1 MCARFRFERW
11 LFLSAITHSFHAR
24 ALGVDASM
32 AVSFVAVGVRVSSR
46 FFYAKGRR
54 LFCGEQVFPK
64 SFGKITRNAKISKL
78 AKKKKK
84 KKKKRYNNSKFG
96 ES

>member
-1 MCARFRFERW
+1 M
-11 LFLSAITHSFHAR
+11 S
-24 ALGVDASM
+24 VDASM

-46 FFYAKGRR
+46 FFLREGNWKR

>member
-1 MCARFRFERW
+1 MWR
-11 LFLSAITHSFHAR
+11 TSFP
-24 ALGVDASM
+24 
-32 AVSFVAVGVRVSSR
+32 
-46 FFYAKGRR
+46 
-54 LFCGEQVFPK
+54 PK